1 MHLTG
6 YLTNKSTVGTK
17 PKSMSRSRRIEEPVL
32 VCRAVYANS
41 IDLSIRQGD
50 GIERPWIFATSEWRW
65 IDQTMPISYRHGVE

>member
-32 VCRAVYANS
+32 VCRAVNANS
-41 IDLSIRQGD
+41 IDLSIRQ
-50 GIERPWIFATSEWRW
+50 
-65 IDQTMPISYRHGVE
+65 VEPN